1 MFNFVTLKEFSEKSM
16 FLKIAAQEFEVGD
29 FLNIFLKFC
38 SFWSTFSFKIFL
50 IKKCLQEELSHN
62 FSRNQ

>member
-29 FLNIFLKFC
+29 FLNIFLKFW
-38 SFWSTFSFKIFL
+38 SF
-50 IKKCLQEELSHN
+50 
-62 FSRNQ
+62 